1 METNEKES
9 NDKKNKYKIEY
20 KNKLYLENKK
30 KCIQMIKN
38 YKVKIIN
45 ILNNNESEINKRID
59 KIYVINLSED
69 VVKRNYIIT
78 IMKKYGIN
86 FTLVIVEHISYE
98 TFVELGQNLSISLN
112 ELGCC
117 VSHLWCL
124 YQIIYK
130 KCKNAIIFED
140 DIILHKEFE
149 KKIINLYDKDP
160 NIDFLLLGAHDY
172 NFSKFNYK
180 NVKDNMY
187 KPSKDKK
194 NVYNNLYGAHANYYS
209 LKAAKRMFHIRTSQ
223 IDFFDKE
230 YMLMFDY
237 FPESFICYPNLAL
250 ANISESTLGHERS
263 ILSYSEKNYYNECF
277 IDLKFDNYNFI
288 YVNLLKN
295 IEYIYSS
302 DSYETLTDRYLKE
315 SLGKEKQPFVKKRLV
330 MDFFTINDI
339 MNILYYSSKTINTTT
354 TTT

>member
-1 METNEKES
+1 MEITLNQENNSKES
-9 NDKKNKYKIEY
+9 IKKNDY
-20 KNKLYLENKK
+20 KNNLYLENKK
-30 KCIQMIKN
+30 KCIQIIKN

-45 ILNNNESEINKRID
+45 IKNNTESEINKRVD
-59 KIYVINLSED
+59 KIYVINLLD
-69 VVKRNYIIT
+69 DLHKRNYIIT

-86 FTLVIVEHISYE
+86 FTLLIVEYISPE
-98 TFVELGQNLSISLN
+98 ILVQFDKKLSISTN

-117 VSHLWCL
+117 ISHLWCL

-130 KCKNAIIFED
+130 KIKNVIIFED

-149 KKIINLYDKDP
+149 QRFLYIYDKNP

-172 NFSKFNYK
+172 NFSKFNHK
-180 NVKDNMY
+180 NVKDKIY
-187 KPSKDKK
+187 KPSKDKH
-194 NVYNNLYGAHANYYS
+194 NFYNNLYGAHANYYS

-237 FPESFICYPNLAL
+237 FPDSFICYPNLAL
-250 ANISESTLGHERS
+250 ANISDSTLAHERS
-263 ILSYSEKNYYNECF
+263 ILSYSEKDYYDECF
-277 IDLKFDNYNFI
+277 IDLKFNDYNFI
-288 YVNLLKN
+288 YINLLKN

-315 SLGKEKQPFVKKRLV
+315 CISKEKIPWVKKRLV

-339 MNILYYSSKTINTTT
+339 MNILYYSSKTIT
-354 TTT
+354 